1 MYMNQIKENIA
12 CNSEYYA
19 GILDTNIIGKQ
30 LFSLLKTIEN
40 TINYSNN
47 KNGK

>member
-19 GILDTNIIGKQ
+19 GILDTNIIDK
-30 LFSLLKTIEN
+30 SC
-40 TINYSNN
+40 N
-47 KNGK
+47 KIDCIFYYK